1 MKAHPALVYFFAAL
15 AQPSITQVLS
25 LADKERNAV
34 FFSAGQTGI
43 IYKYDYGVRQQ
54 QLLQGHCNPICCSVV
69 SMNKKW
75 VVTGDAGEDSLIVVW
90 DSHTG
95 VPAQTIFN
103 PHPQGV
109 TALDISS
116 DAVFI
121 AALSAP
127 YQDAM
132 EDCVKQVIS
141 LWQWNNAG
149 ETPTLATTVPCSQ
162 GHSVIRFNP
171 SDVRQVL
178 TNNASKVLFWSWS
191 AELTCYSPRL
201 SRKNFRQQFGNFT
214 VSAFLPT
221 TTQAVTATVDGVVI
235 LWDVP
240 SDLSANAPREVVD
253 SNEPIEKVAVKI
265 IRLCEG
271 AINQV
276 VTVGSYFVIAGDDG
290 AVRIFDFLFRLEAW
304 FEDIEAG
311 SITSVSHALDR
322 DVQDHSYNC
331 QPHRQQ
337 EQQQS
342 DMTSFVNA
350 MPDMIIGTRK
360 ACIVCMEARLF
371 QNIRPEDRRGTI
383 IVQGTADETHG
394 LALHPTDTLALIACS
409 SGIFLWNFDSKVLC
423 IARMF
428 EGSAKPCRAAFDPAG
443 TFLAIGFTCG
453 LVKMLEPMTLE
464 DTGLQF
470 KVSKSDILMLK
481 FSANAEWLAA
491 ADASHSV
498 HIWKR
503 GTSVVKGAAAQA
515 AERQGKAAESPTI
528 DPNNGELLVR
538 VPTWTYVGRAASHC
552 KRVTGL
558 DFGNSGEVL
567 TLVSVSE
574 DRNLVQ
580 YNLAESSPDTGVKL
594 ASALHIEESAVTT
607 ACVWHPMLRGDFEER
622 IITANSDFKFKQW
635 NAENKIC
642 RRTTLGPTFGG
653 AVNGLVAVVRHDES
667 DELEQYTREGLSG
680 SSQAHC
686 GVQTGVSDLLAYST
700 RSRVLGLVKLPL
712 DGNPNKLMGFIG
724 HAAEIS
730 ALVGTS
736 CGRYVF
742 TAGGE
747 DPTVCMWRVRP
758 SVLDAAHAAG
768 GNSNDPFLALL
779 PNEDGQNVYDE
790 IVEYFYY
797 LQLRRQGENSTE
809 KRTRSGTIQIADIP
823 ALMRA
828 VGYYPSELE
837 IQNIVAEVRYS
848 EFTTTG
854 EIVEEINLDDFIR
867 LYVNHRPTA
876 PIQLVHIQ
884 EALTRVHAKIGDNSA
899 PPGSFSWERLQTLL
913 TTRGDKLSGDEM
925 SLCMTA
931 LHCGMSENELVTSE
945 EFVQGVLGFEE
956 VSEDALALEAK
967 QSD

>member
-1 MKAHPALVYFFAAL
+1 
-15 AQPSITQVLS
+15 
-25 LADKERNAV
+25 
-34 FFSAGQTGI
+34 
-43 IYKYDYGVRQQ
+43 
-54 QLLQGHCNPICCSVV
+54 
-69 SMNKKW
+69 MNKKW
-75 VVTGDAGEDSLIVVW
+75 VVTGDAGEDSLIAVW
-90 DSHTG
+90 DSHTC
-95 VPAQTIFN
+95 VPVQTIFN

-109 TALDISS
+109 IALDISS

-132 EDCVKQVIS
+132 ANCVKQVIS
-141 LWQWNNAG
+141 LWQWDNAC
-149 ETPTLATTVPCSQ
+149 ETPILTTVVPCSQ
-162 GHSVIRFNP
+162 GHSVVRFNP

-178 TNNASKVLFWSWS
+178 TNSASKILFWSWA
-191 AELTCYSPRL
+191 AELACYSPRL
-201 SRKNFRQQFGNFT
+201 SRRNFRQQFGNFT

-235 LWDVP
+235 LWDAP
-240 SDLSANAPREVVD
+240 SDPNSNVPKEIAD

-276 VTVGSYFVIAGDDG
+276 ATVGSYFIIAGDDG

-311 SITSVSHALDR
+311 SITSLSFALAPVEPQQGQGPSYHAEPIQL
-322 DVQDHSYNC
+322 
-331 QPHRQQ
+331 Q
-337 EQQQS
+337 EQQPS
-342 DMTSFVNA
+342 DITSFVNA
-350 MPDMIIGTRK
+350 MPDMILGTRK
-360 ACIVCMEARLF
+360 ACIVCMEAQLF

-394 LALHPTDTLALIACS
+394 LALHPTDTLVLIACS
-409 SGIFLWNFDSKVLC
+409 SGGIFLWNFDSKVLC

-428 EGSAKPCRAAFDPAG
+428 EGSAKPCRAAFDPTG
-443 TFLAIGFTCG
+443 TFLAIGFSCG
-453 LVKMLEPMTLE
+453 LVKMLEPTTLD

-498 HIWKR
+498 HLWKR
-503 GTSVVKGAAAQA
+503 TTFVVKGAAAQA
-515 AERQGKAAESPTI
+515 AQRQGKAVESPTI

-558 DFGNSGEVL
+558 DFGISGESL

-580 YNLAESSPDTGVKL
+580 YDLTESSPDTGVKL

-622 IITANSDFKFKQW
+622 IVTANSDFKFKQW

-653 AVNGLVAVVRHDES
+653 AVNGLVAVVRHDQS
-667 DELEQYTREGLSG
+667 DEFQQNTRESLNESC
-680 SSQAHC
+680 QARY
-686 GVQTGVSDLLAYST
+686 GVQAGASDLLAYST

-724 HAAEIS
+724 HSDEIS
-730 ALVGTS
+730 ALAGSS
-736 CGRYVF
+736 CGRYIF
-742 TAGGE
+742 TAGGA

-768 GNSNDPFLALL
+768 GHGNDPFLALL
-779 PNEDGQNVYDE
+779 PSEHGQDTYEE

-809 KRTRSGTIQIADIP
+809 KRKRSGTIQIADIP

-876 PIQLVHIQ
+876 PIDIAHIQ
-884 EALTRVHAKIGDNSA
+884 EAWTRVQAKIGDDT
-899 PPGSFSWERLQTLL
+899 PQPGSVSWERIQTLL
-913 TTRGDKLSGDEM
+913 KTHGDKLSGDEM
-925 SLCMTA
+925 ALCMTA
-931 LHCGMSENELVTSE
+931 LHCGISVDDVVSAED
-945 EFVQGVLGFEE
+945 FVQGVLGFEE
-956 VSEDALALEAK
+956 VSEDALASEAK
-967 QSD
+967 HRD